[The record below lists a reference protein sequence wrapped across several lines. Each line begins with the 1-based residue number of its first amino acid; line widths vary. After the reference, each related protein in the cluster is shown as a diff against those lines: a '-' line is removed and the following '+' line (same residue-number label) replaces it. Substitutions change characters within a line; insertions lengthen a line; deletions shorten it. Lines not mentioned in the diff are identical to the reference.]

1 VPLISTCLCLLTRIG
16 AGGEQE
22 VLLGRKKTGLGTGK
36 TVGLGGHVEVG
47 EAPHEAAAR
56 EVKEESGISVDPAAL
71 TEVAYIT
78 FLFPARRGWDMTVN
92 VFTSAAWA
100 GQATESA
107 EIVPR
112 WFPVS
117 ALPLELMWD
126 DGRYWLPRVLA
137 GERLR
142 AVFTYA
148 EDCETVKV
156 VDIKPLAGP

>member
-1 VPLISTCLCLLTRIG
+1 LTRTAADG
-16 AGGEQE
+16 QPE

-36 TVGLGGHVEVG
+36 TVGLGGHVEED
-47 EAPHEAAAR
+47 EAPDEAAAR

-71 TEVAYIT
+71 VEVADIT
-78 FLFPARRGWDMTVN
+78 FLFPARPAWDMSVN
-92 VFTSAAWA
+92 VFTSPNWA
-100 GQATESA
+100 GQAVETV
-107 EIVPR
+107 EIIPQ

-117 ALPLELMWD
+117 ALPLEQMWD

-148 EDCETVKV
+148 DDCETVQGA
-156 VDIKPLAGP
+156 DIKPLAGRAG

>member
-16 AGGEQE
+16 AGGEPE

-36 TVGLGGHVEVG
+36 TVGLGGHVEAG
-47 EAPHEAAAR
+47 EAPDEAAAR

-71 TEVAYIT
+71 TEVADIT
-78 FLFPARRGWDMTVN
+78 FLFPARQGWDMTVN
-92 VFTSAAWA
+92 VFTSADWA
-100 GQATESA
+100 GQAAESA
-107 EIVPR
+107 EIVPQ

-117 ALPLELMWD
+117 ALPLERMWD

-148 EDCETVKV
+148 DDCETVKM
-156 VDIKPLAGP
+156 VDIEPLAGP